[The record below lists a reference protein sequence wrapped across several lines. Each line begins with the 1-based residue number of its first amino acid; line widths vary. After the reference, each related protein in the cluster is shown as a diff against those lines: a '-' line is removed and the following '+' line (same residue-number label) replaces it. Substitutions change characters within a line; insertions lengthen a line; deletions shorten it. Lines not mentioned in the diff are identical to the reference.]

1 MVGDDIRAGTLH
13 CPRIR
18 QLPDGAPTKLDF
30 TGLRAF
36 LHKSRAVRW
45 RRSGSKLGVT
55 DFSARVGDVTTHS

>member
-13 CPRIR
+13 CPRTP
-18 QLPDGAPTKLDF
+18 QCGAPTKLDF

-55 DFSARVGDVTTHS
+55 DFSAWVGDVTTHS